1 MGMTVGD
8 LKEYLNNFDD
18 RAKVYYFDSEAGEDV
33 PFNSSWLSVT
43 DDYGELEVLE
53 DGNNNQNRK

>member
-8 LKEYLNNFDD
+8 LKAYLENFDD
-18 RAKVYYFDSEAGEDV
+18 RAKIYYFDSGVGEDV
-33 PFNSSWLSVT
+33 PFKSSWLSIT

-53 DGNNNQNRK
+53 DGNDD

>member
-8 LKEYLNNFDD
+8 LKRYLENFDD

-33 PFNSSWLSVT
+33 PIISSWLSIT
-43 DDYGELEVLE
+43 DDYGELEE
-53 DGNNNQNRK
+53 ADNGNVD